1 VSAAEAPAVAA
12 PAVAEVDATHAAA
25 PRRRHSSRLKEAVFG
40 YALLV
45 PAVVLLGIFA
55 YYPLYRLAHF
65 ALYRPNRFGRG
76 ETYVGPTNI
85 TNVLGGDEFRDG
97 LWITVKFLLYTVPPG
112 LVLGVLLAL
121 AAHRRLRGIKIF
133 QGIFSST
140 VATSVAVASV
150 VFFGLVNPK
159 IGKFGSVS
167 AIDLSKSSS
176 ALRGVALTSIWQNIG
191 LTFVIVLAGLQAI
204 PDQLREAAQLDGF
217 GAFRRLYKVTLPL
230 LAPTLMF
237 LLVVLMIFAF
247 QAFAPI
253 EFLTQ
258 GGPAGS
264 TETLVFK
271 IFRRQGPGQLSE
283 GSVMALGLFGL
294 TFLVTLVQ
302 LTILNRRV
310 HYGE

>member
-1 VSAAEAPAVAA
+1 MSATAVA
-12 PAVAEVDATHAAA
+12 
-25 PRRRHSSRLKEAVFG
+25 RRRKQSALKEALFG

-45 PAVVLLGIFA
+45 PALVLLAVFA
-55 YYPLYRLAHF
+55 YYPLYRLFRF
-65 ALYRPNRFGRG
+65 ALYRPNRFGTD
-76 ETYVGPTNI
+76 ETYVGPSNI
-85 TNVLGGDEFRDG
+85 TNVLTGDEFREG
-97 LWITVKFLLYTVPPG
+97 LWITVKFLLYTVPTG
-112 LVLGVLLAL
+112 LVIGILLAL

-159 IGKFGSVS
+159 IGKFGNVS
-167 AIDLSKSSS
+167 FIDLSNSSS

-217 GAFRRLYKVTLPL
+217 GAVRRLFKVTLPL
-230 LAPTLMF
+230 LSPTLMF
-237 LLVVLMIFAF
+237 LLVVLIIFGF

-271 IFRRQGPGQLSE
+271 IFRRQDPGRISE

-294 TFLVTLVQ
+294 TFLVTLLQ
-302 LTILNRRV
+302 LSILNRRV

>member
-1 VSAAEAPAVAA
+1 MSHAEAPAAAA
-12 PAVAEVDATHAAA
+12 PAVADTGADATA
-25 PRRRHSSRLKEAVFG
+25 PRRRRRSSRLKEALFG

-45 PAVVLLGIFA
+45 PALVVLAAFA
-55 YYPLYRLAHF
+55 YYPLYRLVHF

-76 ETYVGPTNI
+76 EVYVGPSNI
-85 TNVLGGDEFRDG
+85 TRVLSGDEFGEG

-121 AAHRRLRGIKIF
+121 AAHRPLRGIKIF

-159 IGKFGSVS
+159 IGKFGRIDF
-167 AIDLSKSSS
+167 IDLSQSSS

-204 PDQLREAAQLDGF
+204 PDQIREAAQLDGF
-217 GAFRRLYKVTLPL
+217 GAVRRLFKVTLPL

-237 LLVVLMIFAF
+237 LVVVLMIFAF

-258 GGPAGS
+258 GGSAGS

-271 IFRRQGPGQLSE
+271 IFRRQDPGRISE
-283 GSVMALGLFGL
+283 GAVMALGLFGL
-294 TFLVTLVQ
+294 TFVVTLVQ

-310 HYGE
+310 HYGD

>member
-1 VSAAEAPAVAA
+1 M
-12 PAVAEVDATHAAA
+12 TTAAA
-25 PRRRHSSRLKEAVFG
+25 PRRRRQSPLKEALFG
-40 YALLV
+40 YALLL
-45 PAVVLLGIFA
+45 PALVFLAVFA
-55 YYPLYRLAHF
+55 YYPLYRLVHF
-65 ALYRPNRFGRG
+65 ALYRPNRFGTG
-76 ETYVGPTNI
+76 DNYVGFSNVTE
-85 TNVLGGDEFRDG
+85 VLGGQEFRDG
-97 LWITVKFLLYTVPPG
+97 LWITVKYLLYTVPTG

-121 AAHRRLRGIKIF
+121 AAHRKLKGIKIF

-159 IGKFGSVS
+159 VGKFGNVEL
-167 AIDLSKSSS
+167 IDLSRTGS

-204 PDQLREAAQLDGF
+204 PDQLREAALLDGF
-217 GAFRRLYKVTLPL
+217 GPVRRLFKVTLPL
-230 LAPTLMF
+230 LSPTLMF
-237 LLVVLMIFAF
+237 LVVVLIIFGF

-271 IFRRQGPGQLSE
+271 IFRRQDPGQISE

-294 TFLVTLVQ
+294 TFVVTLAQ

-310 HYGE
+310 HYGD